1 MIELFNQI
9 IYTFGSASGLKATI
23 SYEHKRDGADMLY
36 RFYYKIDLVNRNTG
50 DHNPYGTYQN
60 PIKATFTLNGNNV
73 WEKTTQGNQGWVYEF
88 TSDWFSVDKTSG
100 TTPFSFTIKDTINSG
115 WCNYSSG
122 TYYLE
127 VDPAGSE
134 ITSVPNF
141 NIGTSFNV
149 KLKQYASFYDVLT
162 IKIGSTIIKT
172 INNAT
177 STQEIVFTSNELD
190 AIYGLTVN
198 APYSDFTFE
207 LKSYIDGN
215 KNTQVGD
222 TDIASSRGYIINS
235 EPTITSKLGTATNTQ
250 DLTGSPSKIIKYESI
265 VTITVNFTLKNKAT
279 IGSVII
285 NGTGATI
292 SGNTATATFN
302 YPSNNV
308 FDIKVIDSR
317 GFPAQTTLTLE
328 MVDYIQLTLKQDIKR
343 NQPTDEKVKI
353 KYEGY
358 YFDDSFGTTNNSL
371 TVKYRSRCKTDNKS
385 FKDDGSDWIDLTPTI
400 EDNSYLG
407 ELVVDGYDYQKEY
420 EFEIKAEDELNTK
433 TIVSI
438 PISKGK
444 PVFNWEDGFFNVNGE
459 IKKNGNPIFEATET
473 SQNYDLNTL
482 TQSGIYY
489 TNAYA
494 TNAPESWLK
503 ILVMGGYRNTT
514 DNMDVAQFAISMV
527 GKDMWFRTRNTR
539 TWSNWVKIQKH
550 FQVLYNGSSSNN
562 TITLN
567 DSVKNYTMIEIYYR
581 DNSNRFSC
589 TKMINANGASAI
601 LTTINIATNPQ
612 TLWINTKNVL
622 LSENT
627 ITNISYTE
635 TQLTNNVVNV
645 TETNNI
651 YIYRVI
657 GYL

>member
-50 DHNPYGTYQN
+50 EHNPYGTYQN

-198 APYSDFTFE
+198 ASYSDFTFE
-207 LKSYIDGN
+207 LKSYIDSN

-285 NGTGATI
+285 NGTGATVN
-292 SGNTATATFN
+292 GNIATATFN

-308 FDIKVIDSR
+308 FDIKIIDSR
-317 GFPAQTTLTLE
+317 GFTAQTTLTLE
-328 MVDYIQLTLKQDIKR
+328 MVNYIQLTLKQDIKR
-343 NQPTDEKVKI
+343 NQPTDGKVKI

-358 YFDDSFGTTNNSL
+358 YFDSSFGVVDNTL
-371 TVKYRSRCKTDNKS
+371 LVQYRSKCKTDNGS
-385 FKDDGSDWIDLTPTI
+385 FSDWLSLTPTI
-400 EDNSYLG
+400 ENNSYSG
-407 ELVVDGYDYQKEY
+407 EVVVDGYDYQKEY

-444 PVFNWEDGFFNVNGE
+444 PVSNWEDGFFNVNGE

-482 TQSGIYY
+482 TQSGVYY
-489 TNAYA
+489 TNAYT
-494 TNAPESWLK
+494 TNAPESWCK
-503 ILVMGGYRNTT
+503 VLVMGGYKNTT
-514 DNMDVAQFAISMV
+514 DAMDVAQFAISIG

-589 TKMINANGASAI
+589 TKMINANGASVI

-627 ITNISYTE
+627 ITNISYAE